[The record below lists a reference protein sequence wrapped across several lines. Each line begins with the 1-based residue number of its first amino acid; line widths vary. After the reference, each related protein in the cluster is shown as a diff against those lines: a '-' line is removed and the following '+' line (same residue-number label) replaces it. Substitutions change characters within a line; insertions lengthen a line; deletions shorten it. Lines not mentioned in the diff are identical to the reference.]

1 MVIGGN
7 MESRFIDTMDYIRDL
22 KERIKSEDEISINDK
37 IVLIIQEAILSNKH
51 YMGSIIL
58 TKSYGEFTIS
68 NIQKH
73 SYAWKLNGEKIDIQY
88 VLIKCMELGIDT
100 EIKYHPIGDNINDYE
115 FIFLVNMDKKIKTR
129 RIS

>member
-1 MVIGGN
+1 MRSNFV
-7 MESRFIDTMDYIRDL
+7 DTMEYIKDL
-22 KERIKSEDEISINDK
+22 KQRINEEEININDRM
-37 IVLIIQEAILSNKH
+37 VLIIQEAILSNKH

-88 VLIKCMELGIDT
+88 VLLKCMELGIDT
-100 EIKYHPIGDNINDYE
+100 
-115 FIFLVNMDKKIKTR
+115 
-129 RIS
+129 

>member
-1 MVIGGN
+1 MRNNFV
-7 MESRFIDTMDYIRDL
+7 DTMEYIKDL
-22 KERIKSEDEISINDK
+22 KQKINEEEININDRM
-37 IVLIIQEAILSNKH
+37 VLIIQEAILSNKH

-58 TKSYGEFTIS
+58 TKSYGKFTIS

-88 VLIKCMELGIDT
+88 VLLKCMELGIDT
-100 EIKYHPIGDNINDYE
+100 EIKYHPIGDNISDYE

-129 RIS
+129 KIS